1 MEIFAT
7 ISQGMFPNNLKL
19 ADITPA
25 HKKGERQDKG
35 NYRPMSILSPISK
48 VYERILYSQ
57 LYNAFDDILSI
68 SQCGFRRLQYTA
80 LSNCHVGKILK
91 IHRQK
96 RILWSLIN

>member
-1 MEIFAT
+1 MHGNFSNP

-25 HKKGERQDKG
+25 HKKGECQDKG
-35 NYRPMSILSPISK
+35 NFQPVSILSPTSK
-48 VYERILYSQ
+48 VYERILYNQ

-68 SQCGFRRLQYTA
+68 SQCDFREGYSTQH
-80 LSNCHVGKILK
+80 CHVAKIKK

-96 RILWSLIN
+96 RILWRLIT